1 MRRVLWLLAVAAL
14 AVALAWWVSALP
26 GRVSFGVAGLTI
38 EAKAGVALIVGL
50 VLLAIILIV
59 FRLVLALLAIPR
71 RLRTW
76 RATRRRRR
84 GDAAVSAALLA
95 LAAADPAAARSHA
108 RRARDLLGDSPQTLL
123 LDAEAA
129 RLANRDA
136 DATAIYRRMAD
147 RPDAAFLGLRGL
159 FRQAI
164 AREDWTAAADLAR
177 QAEAAHPGAA
187 WLREERTALA
197 VRTGD
202 WAQARA
208 LAAPADRI
216 AYATAEAQAHIDP
229 DQALIMVK
237 RAWKQER
244 GFVPAAL
251 AYAERLRATGKE
263 ARAQG
268 VLAETWTQSPHP
280 DLAATALAPTPNGL
294 PQMAIVTRLIAGAAN
309 HPESHFLL
317 ACVALA
323 AGLTGEA
330 RRHAEA
336 AHRAGMNQK
345 RLWLLLADLERRTH
359 GETPEG
365 QAAQR
370 DALLHAASAD
380 PDPAWRCESCGTAHL
395 TWHPACPACYT
406 PGRLAWG
413 GKPTLTL
420 IAS

>member
-1 MRRVLWLLAVAAL
+1 MRRVLSLLVVAAL
-14 AVALAWWVSALP
+14 AVALAWWIAALP
-26 GRVSFGVAGLTI
+26 GRVSFGVAGLII
-38 EAKAGVALIVGL
+38 EAKAGVALIGGL
-50 VLLAIILIV
+50 VLLAIILTV
-59 FRLVLALLAIPR
+59 FRLLLGLLALPR
-71 RLRTW
+71 RLRDW
-76 RATRRRRR
+76 RAARRRRR
-84 GDAAVSAALLA
+84 GDAAVTAALLA

-108 RRARDLLGDSPQTLL
+108 RRARDLLGDSAQTLL

-129 RLANRDA
+129 RLAQRDGEA
-136 DATAIYRRMAD
+136 EAIYRRMAD
-147 RPDAAFLGLRGL
+147 RPDAAFIGLRGL

-164 AREDWTAAADLAR
+164 GREDWTAAADLAR
-177 QAEAAHPGAA
+177 RAEAAHPGAA

-229 DQALIMVK
+229 DQALALAK
-237 RAWKQER
+237 RAWTQER

-251 AYAERLRATGKE
+251 AYAERLRAAGKE
-263 ARAQG
+263 TRAQA
-268 VLAETWTQSPHP
+268 VLTECWTQSPHP
-280 DLAATALAPTPNGL
+280 DLATSALAFTPNGL
-294 PQMAIVTRLIAGAAN
+294 PQMAIATRLTAGAAS

-317 ACVALA
+317 ARVALA

-345 RLWLLLADLERRTH
+345 RLWLLRADLERQTH
-359 GETPEG
+359 GETPES

-370 DALLHAASAD
+370 DALLHAAAAD
-380 PDPAWRCESCGTAHL
+380 PDPAWRCETCGATHAN
-395 TWHPACPACYT
+395 WHPACPACHA

-413 GKPTLTL
+413 GKPTATL
-420 IAS
+420 IA